1 MMSGIMSLKKI
12 WMFSV
17 IFLLSACGGGTQSTG
32 VPASGVPTSIN
43 WTEPQENADAS
54 ELTNLVSYRF
64 YYGSSPTTLSAITAL
79 DLPASSPNPVA
90 GGTVTYVFPESDI
103 TIMTPLVAKNTT
115 HYFAMTAINSLG
127 IESSL
132 SDIFQYIP

>member
-1 MMSGIMSLKKI
+1 MSGIMSSKKI

-17 IFLLSACGGGTQSTG
+17 IFLLSACGGGTQSTD
-32 VPASGVPTSIN
+32 VPTSIS
-43 WTEPQENADAS
+43 WTEPQENVDAS
-54 ELTNLVSYRF
+54 ELTNLASYRF

-90 GGTVTYVFPESDI
+90 GATVTYVFPESDI
-103 TIMTPLVAKNTT
+103 TIMTPLVAKNMT
-115 HYFAMTAINSLG
+115 HYFAMTAINSQG

-132 SDIFQYIP
+132 SDIVQYIP